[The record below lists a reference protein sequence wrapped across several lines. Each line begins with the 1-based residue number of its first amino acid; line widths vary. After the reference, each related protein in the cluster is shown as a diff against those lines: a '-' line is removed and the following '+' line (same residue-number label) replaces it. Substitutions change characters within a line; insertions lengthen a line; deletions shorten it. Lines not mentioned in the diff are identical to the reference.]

1 MMKEMKNR
9 ERFTDK
15 EWEELASVLSDEKVE
30 NGDLLDRFMAEDQNN
45 TGKTWKNLK
54 DMNGKEEVD
63 VDKAWNNLNSRLIK
77 DSHNLI
83 ESPVRISLFRT
94 TFFRVAAAALLL
106 FCLGTTAIIVNN
118 PGILSKKN
126 AVVALNDQ
134 KNVLISLP
142 DGSKVYLNRNSK
154 FTYRKNF
161 GKHGRDVN
169 LTGEAFFEIA
179 PDASKPF
186 IIDAGNAKVK
196 VVGTSFNVITNNSES
211 AVEVF
216 VKTGKVLVSDNSGLQ
231 TIQLDPGFVGTM
243 NSKTSEKKVNSDPNY
258 LSWRTN
264 YLDYSG
270 QKLSIVF
277 NDLKRVYNMDIIA
290 DDPTILEN
298 TWVSPIDNVPQETII
313 RLICTSFNLG
323 YTKDGNVYHLSKK

>member
-1 MMKEMKNR
+1 MKEMKNTK
-9 ERFTDK
+9 RFTDK
-15 EWEELASVLSDEKVE
+15 EWDELASILSDEKTE
-30 NGDLLDRFMAEDQNN
+30 QGDLLDRFMAEDQNN
-45 TGKTWKNLK
+45 SGKTWKDLK
-54 DMNGKEEVD
+54 NMNNQEEID
-63 VDKAWNNLNSRLIK
+63 VDRAWKSLNSRLIK
-77 DSHNLI
+77 NGHNPI
-83 ESPVRISLFRT
+83 ESSVRISPFRT
-94 TFFRVAAAALLL
+94 TLFRIAAAALLL
-106 FCLGTTAIIVNN
+106 ISMGTAAIFINN
-118 PGILSKKN
+118 PGILSKKDT
-126 AVVALNDQ
+126 VVALNEQ

-142 DGSKVYLNRNSK
+142 DGSKVYLNRNST

-161 GKHGRDVN
+161 GKHRRDVN
-169 LTGEAFFEIA
+169 LSGEAFFEIA

-216 VKTGKVLVSDNSGLQ
+216 VKTGKVMVSDNSGSQ
-231 TIQLDPGFVGTM
+231 TIQLDPGYVGTM

-264 YLDYSG
+264 HLDYSG
-270 QKLSIVF
+270 QKLSVVF
-277 NDLKRVYNMDIIA
+277 NDLKRVYNMDIVA
-290 DDPTILEN
+290 DDPSILEN
-298 TWVSPIDNVPQETII
+298 PWHSPIDNSPEETII

>member
-1 MMKEMKNR
+1 MKEMKNTK
-9 ERFTDK
+9 RFTDK
-15 EWEELASVLSDEKVE
+15 EWDELASILSDEKTE
-30 NGDLLDRFMAEDQNN
+30 QGDLLDRFMAEDQNN
-45 TGKTWKNLK
+45 SGKTWKDLK
-54 DMNGKEEVD
+54 NMNNQEEID
-63 VDKAWNNLNSRLIK
+63 VDRAWKSLNSRLIK
-77 DSHNLI
+77 NGHNSI
-83 ESPVRISLFRT
+83 ESSVRISPFRT
-94 TFFRVAAAALLL
+94 TLFRIAAAALLL
-106 FCLGTTAIIVNN
+106 ISMGTAAIFINN
-118 PGILSKKN
+118 PGILSKKDT
-126 AVVALNDQ
+126 VVALNDQ
-134 KNVLISLP
+134 KNVLISMP
-142 DGSKVYLNRNSK
+142 DGSKVYLNRNST
-154 FTYRKNF
+154 FAYRKNF
-161 GKHGRDVN
+161 GKHRRDVT
-169 LTGEAFFEIA
+169 LSGEAYFEIA

-216 VKTGKVLVSDNSGLQ
+216 VKTGKVVVSDNSGSQ

-243 NSKTSEKKVNSDPNY
+243 NSNTSEKKVNGDRNY

-298 TWVSPIDNVPQETII
+298 TWVSPIDNLPQETII

>member
-1 MMKEMKNR
+1 MKEMKNK

-30 NGDLLDRFMAEDQNN
+30 QTDLMDRFMAEDQNN
-45 TGKTWKNLK
+45 SGKMWKDLLN
-54 DMNGKEEVD
+54 MNNQEEID
-63 VDKAWNNLNSRLIK
+63 VDKAWNSLNSRLIT
-77 DSHNLI
+77 DSQNLI
-83 ESPVRISLFRT
+83 ESPVRISFFRP
-94 TFFRVAAAALLL
+94 TFFRIAAAVLLL
-106 FCLGTTAIIVNN
+106 LSVGTTAIYINN

-126 AVVALNDQ
+126 TVVALNDQ

-142 DGSKVYLNRNSK
+142 DGSKAYLNRNSK

-161 GKHGRDVN
+161 GKHHRDVT
-169 LTGEAFFEIA
+169 LSGEAFFEIA

-216 VKTGKVLVSDNSGLQ
+216 VKTGKVMVSDNSGSQ

-243 NSKTSEKKVNSDPNY
+243 NSKTSAKTINSNPNY
-258 LSWRTN
+258 LSWKTGN
-264 YLDYSG
+264 LVYSG

-277 NDLKRVYNMDIIA
+277 NDLKRVYNMDIVA
-290 DDPTILEN
+290 DDPLILEN
-298 TWVSPIDNVPQETII
+298 PWSAPIVNSSEETII
-313 RLICTSFNLG
+313 NLICRSFNLG

>member
-1 MMKEMKNR
+1 MKETKNT

-15 EWEELASVLSDEKVE
+15 EWDELASILSDEKTE
-30 NGDLLDRFMAEDQNN
+30 QGDLLDRFMVEDQNN
-45 TGKTWKNLK
+45 SGKTWKDLK
-54 DMNGKEEVD
+54 NMNNQEEID
-63 VDKAWNNLNSRLIK
+63 VDRAWKSLNSRLIK
-77 DSHNLI
+77 NGHDSI
-83 ESPVRISLFRT
+83 ERIVRMSPFRT
-94 TFFRVAAAALLL
+94 TLFRIAAAALLL
-106 FCLGTTAIIVNN
+106 ISMGTAAIFINN
-118 PGILSKKN
+118 HGILSKKDTI
-126 AVVALNDQ
+126 VAQNDQ

-142 DGSKVYLNRNSK
+142 DGSKVYLNRNSS

-161 GKHGRDVN
+161 GKHRRDVN
-169 LTGEAFFEIA
+169 LSGEAFFEIA

-216 VKTGKVLVSDNSGLQ
+216 VKTGKVVVSDNSGSQ

-243 NSKTSEKKVNSDPNY
+243 NSKTSEKKVNSDLNY

-290 DDPTILEN
+290 DDPAILEK
-298 TWVSPIDNVPQETII
+298 TWVSPIDNLPQETII

>member
-1 MMKEMKNR
+1 MKEMKNR

-15 EWEELASVLSDEKVE
+15 EWEELASILSDEKTE
-30 NGDLLDRFMAEDQNN
+30 NRDLLDRFMAEDQNN
-45 TGKTWKNLK
+45 SGELWKDLK
-54 DMNGKEEVD
+54 NMNNQEKID
-63 VDKAWNNLNSRLIK
+63 VDRAWNNLNSRLIK
-77 DSHNLI
+77 DSNNLI

-94 TFFRVAAAALLL
+94 TSFRIAAAAILL
-106 FCLGTTAIIVNN
+106 FSVGTAAIFINN
-118 PGILSKKN
+118 TGILNKKST
-126 AVVALNDQ
+126 VVALIDQ

-142 DGSKVYLNRNSK
+142 DGSKVYLNRDSK
-154 FTYRKNF
+154 LTYRKNF
-161 GKHGRDVN
+161 GKHRRDVD
-169 LTGEAFFEIA
+169 LSGEAFFEIA
-179 PDASKPF
+179 PDVSKPF

-216 VKTGKVLVSDNSGLQ
+216 VKTGKVMVSDNSGSQ

-243 NSKTSEKKVNSDPNY
+243 NSKTSEKKVNSDLNY

-277 NDLKRVYNMDIIA
+277 NDLKRVYNMDIVA
-290 DDPTILEN
+290 DDPAILEN
-298 TWVSPIDNVPQETII
+298 PWHAPIDNSSEETII
-313 RLICTSFNLG
+313 KIICLSFNLG
-323 YTKDGNVYHLSKK
+323 YTKEGDVYHLSKK

>member
-1 MMKEMKNR
+1 MKEMKNT

-15 EWEELASVLSDEKVE
+15 EWEELASILSDEKTE
-30 NGDLLDRFMAEDQNN
+30 QGDLLNRFTAEDQNN
-45 TGKTWKNLK
+45 SGKTWKDLK
-54 DMNGKEEVD
+54 NMNNQEEID
-63 VDKAWNNLNSRLIK
+63 IDRAWKSLNSRLIK
-77 DSHNLI
+77 NGHNSI
-83 ESPVRISLFRT
+83 ESSVRISPFRT
-94 TFFRVAAAALLL
+94 TLFRIAAAALLL
-106 FCLGTTAIIVNN
+106 ISMGTAAIFINN
-118 PGILSKKN
+118 PGILSKKDT
-126 AVVALNDQ
+126 VVALNDQ
-134 KNVLISLP
+134 KNVLISMP
-142 DGSKVYLNRNSK
+142 DGSKVYLNRNST
-154 FTYRKNF
+154 FAYRKNF
-161 GKHGRDVN
+161 GKHRRDVT
-169 LTGEAFFEIA
+169 LSGEAYFEIA

-216 VKTGKVLVSDNSGLQ
+216 VKTGKVVVSDNSGSQ

-243 NSKTSEKKVNSDPNY
+243 NSNTSEKKVNGDRNY

-298 TWVSPIDNVPQETII
+298 TWVSPIDNLPQETII